1 MDKEELK
8 RRNLENEC
16 IFSAS
21 RSGGPGGQN
30 VNKVNTRVELRFN
43 IIGSL
48 LLSGDEKLRLT
59 EKLKN
64 RINSAGELLIVSQSE
79 RSQLKNKEKVIEVF
93 YNLLVSSLKVRKKRI
108 PTSPSAGS
116 KARRL
121 EAKRIRSLIKRSRG
135 TSRKMTE
142 D

>member
-1 MDKEELK
+1 MDIEELK
-8 RRNLENEC
+8 KRNLENEC

-64 RINSAGELLIVSQSE
+64 RINSAGELLIISQSE